1 MKILTTNNRIFF
13 FNGAHVT
20 LASKTASSFEAK
32 RTFKKEHTR
41 PTSLYFE
48 VYNHMI
54 NKLLALC
61 AHSHI
66 VTVDDVVRCAAL
78 FSLYFEV

>member
-1 MKILTTNNRIFF
+1 
-13 FNGAHVT
+13 
-20 LASKTASSFEAK
+20 
-32 RTFKKEHTR
+32 
-41 PTSLYFE
+41 
-48 VYNHMI
+48 MI

-78 FSLYFEV
+78 FSARAFFFFCFFYLGGGPGLFVGKRSWMRGFAAGNTMLMT